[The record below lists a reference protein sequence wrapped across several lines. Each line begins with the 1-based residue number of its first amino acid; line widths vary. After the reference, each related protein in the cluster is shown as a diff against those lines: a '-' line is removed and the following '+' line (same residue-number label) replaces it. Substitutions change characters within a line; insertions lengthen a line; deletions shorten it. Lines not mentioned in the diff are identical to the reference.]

1 MALAGG
7 LGMSQCDFSRG
18 YAVAAASLF
27 MFLSAGGALAARPA
41 CPLHEDRHD
50 ATGHWPTSDSGTNST
65 ARPDTTRPKSS
76 EPWFVDDPHGPA
88 DTLRFETDEATW
100 VNVDV
105 SPDGRTL
112 LLDIL
117 GDLYTLPIG
126 GGTATRLTRGPAYDF
141 QPRWSPDGRQI
152 ALTSDRGGT
161 DNLWVMNA
169 DGSQPRPVTSEKDK
183 VMNCPRW
190 SPDGQYLVGRKR
202 LTDGSSIG
210 TTELWLTHTKGGAGI
225 QLTKKAELPEANEPL
240 FSPDGRHIYF
250 SARPSR
256 YQYNRNV
263 FGGIYQIRRF
273 DRVTG
278 QTTGLTD
285 GYGGSARPEISPD
298 GKTMAFVRR
307 DRLKTVL
314 YLYDLER
321 LTERPLW
328 DGLDQDMQE
337 NFAWTGSYPGFAF
350 TPDGKSIVIWA
361 RGKLWSVDRS
371 TGTPTNIPFR
381 AAVEQIVTQ
390 ALRFPRDI
398 ASDRFRVRMISWP
411 TESPDGRTLVF
422 AALGSLWQQP
432 LPDGTA
438 RRLTTSGGLAYAP
451 AFSPDGRWLA
461 YTSWSDADGGHL
473 WKMPAAGG
481 ASVRLTTLPSQY
493 ANPSFSRDGS
503 RIVFI
508 RGNNAAFRGH
518 DVGDDAAHDILW
530 VPAAGGAPERV
541 LSVGSRGSSRRM
553 PRVFWNAGGDRI
565 FYTATE
571 TTGPFEEKTSLYSV
585 KPDGTDSYEVV
596 KFGYAEEI
604 VPSPDGRWVAWN
616 ELHNAYVTLLPQI
629 GRQTI
634 AVSGAEGPV
643 PAHQFTKDGGEWLNW
658 AEGGKT
664 VTWSYGPEFYRQN
677 VDSLMALWDR
687 EALRRVKT
695 RKSEQA
701 KPDSI
706 LVDGKLVPKPKP
718 EDTNHPDS
726 LEVRLFV
733 PRAKPSGTVALTGG
747 RLITMKGR
755 EVIENGT
762 VVITDNRITA
772 IGPSSQVRPPAG
784 ARTIDISG
792 KTVIPGLIDTHA
804 HLHYNALDIIP
815 EKQWADWCN
824 LAYGVTTTHDPSA
837 SNYAV
842 FTQAEMI
849 EAGVMTGPRTFSTG
863 YILYGA
869 ESPGMAVVKSLDD
882 ARDHLK
888 RMKKL
893 GAFSVKSYMQPRRE
907 QRQWINTAAREE
919 SMLVVPEGGGNL
931 EMNCTFVLDGHT
943 SNEHSLPVAPI
954 YRDVAKLFG
963 GSGTVETPTLLVAY
977 GGLSGEHWFYQH
989 YNVYENE
996 KLLRFSPRGQIDARA
1011 IRRPV
1016 MTMDGDWHHMKV
1028 AAACRRILEE
1038 GGHVTLG
1045 AHGQLQGLGP
1055 HWELWG
1061 LTQGG
1066 ISNFDALKCATISG
1080 AWALGIDG
1088 HVGSLEPGKLA
1099 DLVVLDRNPLDKIE
1113 NSDSIRYVVKNG
1125 VVYDGNT
1132 MATVWPA
1139 AGPPPRFGFDTW
1151 TGGAQ
1156 TLPRP

>member
-1 MALAGG
+1 MSWTTPGRAHVLSVALVALLLAGG
-7 LGMSQCDFSRG
+7 ASAAPPSCPIDHEEHDGAGRG
-18 YAVAAASLF
+18 PATDPAPSGAAKA
-27 MFLSAGGALAARPA
+27 
-41 CPLHEDRHD
+41 
-50 ATGHWPTSDSGTNST
+50 
-65 ARPDTTRPKSS
+65 DTTNPKSS

-100 VNVDV
+100 MDVDV

-112 LLDIL
+112 LFGIL

-126 GGTATRLTRGPAYDF
+126 GGTATRLTRGAAYDF
-141 QPRWSPDGRQI
+141 QPRWSPDGRHI
-152 ALTSDRGGT
+152 AMTSDRGGT
-161 DNLWVMNA
+161 DNIWILNA

-190 SPDGQYLVGRKR
+190 TPDGDYVVCRKR

-210 TTELWLTHTKGGAGI
+210 TSELWLMHTTGGSGI
-225 QLTKKAELPEANEPL
+225 QITKKSDLPEANEPIVT
-240 FSPDGRHIYF
+240 PDGRSILF

-263 FGGIYQIRRF
+263 FAGIYQIRRF

-298 GKTMAFVRR
+298 GRSLAFVRR

-350 TPDGKSIVIWA
+350 TPDGRAIVIWA
-361 RGKLWSVDRS
+361 KGKLWSVDVASGR
-371 TGTPTNIPFR
+371 TTNVPFR
-381 AAVEQIVTQ
+381 AAVEQVITK

-411 TESPDGRTLVF
+411 TQSPDGRSLVF
-422 AALGSLWQQP
+422 AAIGSLWTQP
-432 LPDGTA
+432 LPAGTA
-438 RRLTTSGGLAYAP
+438 RRLETSGGLAYAP

-461 YTSWSDADGGHL
+461 YTSWNDAEGGHL

-503 RIVFI
+503 KIVFL
-508 RGNNAAFRGH
+508 RGNNASFRGH
-518 DVGDDAAHDILW
+518 DLGDDATHDILW
-530 VPAAGGAPERV
+530 MPASGGTPERV
-541 LSVGSRGSSRRM
+541 LSVDSRGSSRRM
-553 PRVFWNAGGDRI
+553 PRVFWNAAGDRI
-565 FYTATE
+565 FYTATHN
-571 TTGPFEEKTSLYSV
+571 TGPFQEKTSLHSV
-585 KPDGTDSYEVV
+585 KPDGTDDYEAMS
-596 KFGYAEEI
+596 FTFAEEI

-616 ELHNAYVTLLPQI
+616 ELHNAYVTLLPQV
-629 GRQTI
+629 GRQTLE
-634 AVSGAEGPV
+634 VSGEDGPV
-643 PAHQFTKDGGEWLNW
+643 PARKFTKDGGEWLNW
-658 AEGGKT
+658 ADGGKT

-677 VDSLMALWDR
+677 VDSLMAWWGR
-687 EALRRVKT
+687 EARRAVRK
-695 RKSEQA
+695 RKSEEA

-706 LVDGKLVPKPKP
+706 VVDGKKVAKPVP
-718 EDTNHPDS
+718 EDALHPDS
-726 LEVRLFV
+726 LVVALHV
-733 PRAKPSGTVALTGG
+733 PRAKPTGTVALTGA
-747 RLITMKGR
+747 RLITMKGN

-762 VVITDNRITA
+762 IVITGNRITA
-772 IGPSSQVRPPAG
+772 IGPSAQVRPPAG
-784 ARTIDISG
+784 ARTIDVSG
-792 KTVIPGLIDTHA
+792 RTIMPGIVDTHA

-842 FTQAEMI
+842 FTQSEMV

-869 ESPGMAVVKSLDD
+869 DGAGKAVVKSLED
-882 ARDHLK
+882 ARDHVRRLK
-888 RMKKL
+888 RL

-907 QRQWINTAAREE
+907 QRQWIIAAAREE

-931 EMNCTFVLDGHT
+931 EMNCSFVLDGHT

-989 YNVYENE
+989 YNVFENE
-996 KLLRFSPRGQIDARA
+996 KLLRFSPRGQIDARS

-1028 AAACRRILEE
+1028 AAGCRRILEE
-1038 GGHVTLG
+1038 GGRVTLG

-1066 ISNFDALKCATISG
+1066 ISNFDALKCATIHG
-1080 AWALGIDG
+1080 AWALGLDAHI
-1088 HVGSLEPGKLA
+1088 GSLEPGKLA
-1099 DLVVLDRNPLDKIE
+1099 DLVVMDRNPLEKIE

-1125 VVYDGNT
+1125 VVFDGNT
-1132 MATVWPA
+1132 MATVWPT
-1139 AGPPPRFGFDTW
+1139 AGTPPRFGFDTW

-1156 TLPRP
+1156 ALPRP